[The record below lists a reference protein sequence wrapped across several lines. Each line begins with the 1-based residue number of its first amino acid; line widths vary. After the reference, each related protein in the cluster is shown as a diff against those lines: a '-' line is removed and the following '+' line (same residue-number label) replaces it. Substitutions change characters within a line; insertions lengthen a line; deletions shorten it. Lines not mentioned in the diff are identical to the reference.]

1 MTLPTAHEQMV
12 RHLELALK
20 QPLAVPSERIDVSFL
35 HRSFCIAG
43 LPIKQRKEANYS
55 RHDGAFSLNVT
66 VPEQTLPDGTRLS
79 VGVPFGPKARLLILW
94 MTSQARDLQRRP
106 GDRWLEIGRIEDWLR
121 NVGISGKGDG
131 PAKTKDQLIRL
142 TFSLFTMFLKGE
154 SLDLFKSD
162 RLIESAAFATGDLEH
177 YAAGNLGRVRWPMGI
192 ELSQRAYDRFTGR
205 DAIPIPTSRLAEVS
219 HSAMAIDTLVYLC
232 YRLPEIPTGDSDL
245 VSWKQLIAQFGNC
258 ETPSKFRETFEASI
272 RAAFRAYPE
281 ANVDLT
287 DEGLLLRYSDPAE
300 LQRAFVAV
308 APPPGPEKLRRK
320 LRNRTDEARPALP
333 SAAAGE

>member
-1 MTLPTAHEQMV
+1 MVLPTTHEQIIGQ
-12 RHLELALK
+12 LELALK
-20 QPLAVPSERIDVSFL
+20 HRRSVPGERIDVSFL

-43 LPIKQRKEANYS
+43 LPIKQRKETYFS

-66 VPEQTLPDGTRLS
+66 VPEQILPDGTKLN

-94 MTSQARDLQRRP
+94 MTSQARDPQRRSC
-106 GDRWLEIGRIEDWLR
+106 DRWLEIGRIEDWLR
-121 NVGISGKGDG
+121 NVGISSKGEG

-162 RLIESAAFATGDLEH
+162 RLIESAAFGTGDLEH
-177 YAAGNLGRVRWPMGI
+177 YAADSLGKVRWPMGI
-192 ELSQRAYDRFTGR
+192 ELSQRAYDRFTGG

-232 YRLPEIPTGDSDL
+232 YRLPEIPMGDSAL
-245 VSWKQLIAQFGNC
+245 VTWKQLIAQFGNR

-272 RAAFRAYPE
+272 RAALRAYPE

-287 DEGLLLRYSDPAE
+287 GEGLLLRYSDPAE
-300 LQRAFVAV
+300 LQRAFIAM
-308 APPPGPEKLRRK
+308 APPLGPEKQRRK
-320 LRNRTDEARPALP
+320 LRNRTEEARPAL
-333 SAAAGE
+333 SRLATGV